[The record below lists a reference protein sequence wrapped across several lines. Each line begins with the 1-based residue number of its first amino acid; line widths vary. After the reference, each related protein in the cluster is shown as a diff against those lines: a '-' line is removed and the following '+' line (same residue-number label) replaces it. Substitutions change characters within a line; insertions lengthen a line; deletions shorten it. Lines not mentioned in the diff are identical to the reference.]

1 MIVRK
6 LSRYILTEFIT
17 YLIYT
22 LITFTIIF
30 ILVDLVENID
40 KFIDHQLGIMI
51 VVLYYVFYLPNI
63 LVLTIPVAM
72 LLATM
77 FSLGRLVSDNEIT
90 AMKSSGISLNRIILP
105 LYGFALFVGLMV
117 LSFNEFVVP
126 TANRFRTDI
135 EEQGSDY
142 RLTFNRAREMDR
154 INVYLLNSDGRM
166 IYARGYK
173 SDSRTASDV
182 LIIQPDDVTFAGRTY
197 AELRS
202 RIDADYMIYG
212 DNGWVIHNA
221 AVRTFDG
228 DSGFELTN
236 YDILDAPFIT
246 RSPSDFAQIDLAPE
260 EMNYF
265 QLRNYIS
272 NVREK
277 GGDATSWLV
286 DLYMKI
292 SLPFISFVIV
302 FFGAP
307 MAGGYTKRGKTA
319 SFGIALV
326 IAFIFYVL
334 VNTFQVLGRNGTIDP
349 LAAAWIPNGAFFLL
363 GILMHVQARN

>member
-1 MIVRK
+1 MMVRR

-17 YLIYT
+17 FLIYT
-22 LITFTIIF
+22 LLAFTVIF

-40 KFIDHQLGIMI
+40 KFIDHGLGVPI
-51 VVLYYVFYLPNI
+51 VVLFYVFYLPNI

-77 FSLGRLVSDNEIT
+77 FSIGRLVTDNEIT
-90 AMKSSGISLNRIILP
+90 AMKSSGISLFRILLP
-105 LYGFALFVGLMV
+105 LYGFSLVIGLLV
-117 LSFNEFVVP
+117 LVFNEYVVP
-126 TANRFRTDI
+126 TANLYRTDI
-135 EEQGSDY
+135 ETQGQEF
-142 RLTFNRAREMDR
+142 RLTLDRVRELDR
-154 INVYLLNSDGRM
+154 VNVYLLNGDGRM

-173 SDSRTASDV
+173 SDTRTARDV
-182 LIIQPDDVTFAGRTY
+182 MIIQPVDVEDNGATY
-197 AELRS
+197 SELRS
-202 RIDADYMIYG
+202 RIDAEYMIYE
-212 DNGWVIHNA
+212 NGWVLHNA
-221 AVRTFDG
+221 VARTFSEDG
-228 DSGFELTN
+228 GIEMNRYGTLP
-236 YDILDAPFIT
+236 AAFIT
-246 RSPSDFAQIDLAPE
+246 RTPTDFARIDLEPE

-265 QLRNYIS
+265 QLRDYIE

-277 GGDATSWLV
+277 GGNSTAWLV

-307 MAGGYTKRGKTA
+307 LAGGFLKRGKTA

-334 VNTFQVLGRNGTIDP
+334 VNIFQVLGRNESLSP
-349 LAAAWIPNGAFFLL
+349 LAAAWIPNGAFFLF
-363 GILMHVQARN
+363 GILLHLKTQR